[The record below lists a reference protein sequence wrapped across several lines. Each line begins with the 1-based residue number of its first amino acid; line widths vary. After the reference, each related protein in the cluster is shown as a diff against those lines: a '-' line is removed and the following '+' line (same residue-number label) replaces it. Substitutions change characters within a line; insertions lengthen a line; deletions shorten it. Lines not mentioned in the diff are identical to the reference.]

1 MKIALYSPYLPKH
14 AGGGEKYLF
23 DCAKI
28 LEEEGHNVSIAVS
41 SEKNLLESEVETI
54 TLK

>member
-23 DCAKI
+23 DLIVPKF
-28 LEEEGHNVSIAVS
+28 
-41 SEKNLLESEVETI
+41 
-54 TLK
+54 